1 MKKIK
6 SILFIIFLL
15 SFNLSAAGYSDGSW
29 NYKLPDEIGNLLKTE
44 EKTDRKYGKAGQLL
58 KDETYSYSYD
68 EVGNLI
74 EKESITG
81 TWKYRWSQGGMLK
94 QVVRP
99 DNKKVDFTYDAL
111 GRRLTKTYN
120 GQTTH
125 FVWDGNVPLHEWTSS
140 VDETIS
146 TVNENGETEIS
157 IPENL
162 TTWVFE
168 DGTFIPQAKL
178 QGDKSYSIITDH
190 LGTPTE
196 AYDEEGQKV
205 WSRELGI
212 YGQSLKESGVEN
224 FIPFKYQGQYE
235 DVETGLCY
243 NRYRYYDANAG
254 SFISQDPIGLDGGMP
269 NMYSY
274 TTDSNTVVDPFGLK
288 ELYALLASKDG
299 WYPVMEYGK
308 KNPVGEMFLKKGDLW
323 KIGETKNPARR
334 YTQKWL
340 KKMNLDKVAIAN
352 GPKKLMQALE
362 KMKLKGY
369 KAWKGFLP
377 PGNKACH

>member
-1 MKKIK
+1 MRY
-6 SILFIIFLL
+6 LLLFLL
-15 SFNLSAAGYSDGSW
+15 LALHASVFGYSA
-29 NYKLPDEIGNLLKTE
+29 T
-44 EKTDRKYGKAGQLL
+44 
-58 KDETYSYSYD
+58 
-68 EVGNLI
+68 
-74 EKESITG
+74 
-81 TWKYRWSQGGMLK
+81 
-94 QVVRP
+94 
-99 DNKKVDFTYDAL
+99 
-111 GRRLTKTYN
+111 
-120 GQTTH
+120 
-125 FVWDGNVPLHEWTSS
+125 
-140 VDETIS
+140 
-146 TVNENGETEIS
+146 
-157 IPENL
+157 
-162 TTWVFE
+162 
-168 DGTFIPQAKL
+168 
-178 QGDKSYSIITDH
+178 
-190 LGTPTE
+190 
-196 AYDEEGQKV
+196 GQKNDV
-205 WSRELGI
+205 QKVQISAKSDLNARSFLD
-212 YGQSLKESGVEN
+212 
-224 FIPFKYQGQYE
+224 FKYQGQYE